1 LKPYTEREHISR
13 AMQSLYLWPDS
24 PALSL
29 IVLWLVTQLLFYA
42 ARVPMHRALRK
53 LGAALGGSLR
63 IASRWMRSTSDD
75 LRKRNREVLLE
86 AARAEQEGKLEHEF
100 RRLATTFTVELK
112 QYPALHRRLDE
123 SVKKVEEDFKESGV
137 VPPEA
142 PGWPEAIRAV
152 ANIPRAGDRTVQK
165 VLDEIHRSAVA
176 QEKKTL
182 QAYREATAERHDI
195 LAKSAVHWKNIRAL
209 LEQVGKAV
217 TGTLE
222 ASARAD
228 AHIEQYEKIRRGED
242 AAERAL
248 AGSALNLFVIS
259 AFVVAVAGFGGLVNF
274 QLIARPMS
282 ELVAGGAWVLGMPI
296 SMIAALV
303 IVLMEV
309 AAGIFVMESLGIT
322 RLFPRLAT
330 LPASRRRII
339 FVTALA
345 GLALLACIEASLA
358 ILREQLLEADKALAL
373 ALSGAAVKGKET
385 VAAPLLSRIPVIGQ
399 AVLGFI
405 LPWILAMIAVPL
417 EMLVESGRHVIGRA
431 LVLVV
436 RGLGVLLRLAGH
448 AVRYLVAALAAVYDI
463 YIIVPL
469 QLERLVQGRNGR
481 GAESH
486 VRVAGA
492 LRNPAEPTAQF
503 KAPR

>member
-1 LKPYTEREHISR
+1 MERF
-13 AMQSLYLWPDS
+13 YLWPDK

-29 IVLWLVTQLLFYA
+29 LVLWIITQVLFYA

-53 LGAALGGSLR
+53 VGTAVGGSLR
-63 IASRWMRSTSDD
+63 LAARWLRSTSDE
-75 LRKRNREVLLE
+75 LRRRNREVLLE
-86 AARAEQEGKLEHEF
+86 AGRAEAGSKLEHEF
-100 RRLATTFTVELK
+100 QRLATTFTTDLK

-123 SVKKVEEDFKESGV
+123 TVKKVEEDFKASSV
-137 VPPEA
+137 APPEA
-142 PGWPEAIRAV
+142 PGWPEAIQAV
-152 ANIPRAGDRTVQK
+152 AAMPKAGDRTVQK
-165 VLDEIHRSAVA
+165 VLEEIHRSAVA

-182 QAYREATAERHDI
+182 QAYREATAKRHGI
-195 LAKSAVHWKNIRAL
+195 LAQSAPHWKSIRAL
-209 LEQVGKAV
+209 LEQVGRAV

-222 ASARAD
+222 AAARVD
-228 AHIEQYEKIRRGED
+228 GLMEKYEKIRRGED

-248 AGSALNLFVIS
+248 AGSSLNLFVIS

-282 ELVAGGAWVLGMPI
+282 ELVAGGGYVFGMPI

-309 AAGIFVMESLGIT
+309 AAGIFVMETLGIT
-322 RLFPRLAT
+322 QLFPRLGG

-339 FVTALA
+339 FIVALT
-345 GLALLACIEASLA
+345 GLALLAAIEASLA

-373 ALSGAAVKGKET
+373 ALAGEAVRGKES

-417 EMLVESGRHVIGRA
+417 EMLVESGRHVIGRV
-431 LVLVV
+431 LVLLV
-436 RGLGVLLRLAGH
+436 RGLGAVLRLLGH
-448 AVRYLVAALAAVYDI
+448 AMRYLVAALAHAYDI
-463 YIIVPL
+463 YVIIPL
-469 QLERLVQGRNGR
+469 QVERLVR
-481 GAESH
+481 GSSG
-486 VRVAGA
+486 AGPVSVGGGPR

>member
-1 LKPYTEREHISR
+1 
-13 AMQSLYLWPDS
+13 MQSLYLWPDR

-29 IVLWLVTQLLFYA
+29 FVIWMVTQLLFYA

-63 IASRWMRSTSDD
+63 IAGRWMRSVSEE

-86 AARAEQEGKLEHEF
+86 AARAEAEGKLEHELQ
-100 RRLATTFTVELK
+100 RMASTFTTELK

-123 SVKKVEEDFKESGV
+123 SVKKVEEDFKASAM
-137 VPPEA
+137 VPTEA
-142 PGWPEAIRAV
+142 PGWPEAVRAV
-152 ANIPRAGDRTVQK
+152 VNIPRAGDRTVQK

-176 QEKKTL
+176 QEKKAL

-195 LAKSAVHWKNIRAL
+195 LAASAVHWKDIKRL

-222 ASARAD
+222 ASSRAD
-228 AHIEQYEKIRRGED
+228 AHVERYEKIRRGEE
-242 AAERAL
+242 ATERAL
-248 AGSALNLFVIS
+248 AASALTLFILS

-274 QLIARPMS
+274 ELIARPMS
-282 ELVAGGAWVLGMPI
+282 ELVPGGGWVLGMPI
-296 SMIAALV
+296 SKIAALV

-309 AAGIFVMESLGIT
+309 AAGIFIMESLGIT
-322 RLFPRLAT
+322 RLFPRLAA

-339 FVTALA
+339 FLTALT
-345 GLALLACIEASLA
+345 GLVALACIEATLA

-373 ALSGAAVKGKET
+373 ALSGVAVKGKES
-385 VAAPLLSRIPVIGQ
+385 VAAPLLSRIPVVGQ
-399 AVLGFI
+399 AVLGFV

-417 EMLVESGRHVIGRA
+417 EMLVESGRHVVGRA

-436 RGLGVLLRLAGH
+436 RGLGVVLRLAGH
-448 AVRYLVAALAAVYDI
+448 AARTLMAVLTNAYDI

-469 QLERLVQGRNGR
+469 QLERLVQHRVGQASEGY
-481 GAESH
+481 A
-486 VRVAGA
+486 RVAST
-492 LRNPAEPTAQF
+492 LRNPAEPTAHF
-503 KAPR
+503 KTPR

>member
-1 LKPYTEREHISR
+1 MRT
-13 AMQSLYLWPDS
+13 LYLWPDN

-29 IVLWLVTQLLFYA
+29 LVLWVVTQVLLYA

-63 IASRWMRSTSDD
+63 IAARWMRSTSDE
-75 LRKRNREVLLE
+75 LRQRNREVLLE
-86 AARAEQEGKLEHEF
+86 AGRVEAGAKMEHEF
-100 RRLATTFTVELK
+100 QRLATTFTNDLK
-112 QYPALHRRLDE
+112 QYPALHRKLDE
-123 SVKKVEEDFKESGV
+123 SVKKVEEDFKASGV
-137 VPPEA
+137 APPEA
-142 PGWPEAIRAV
+142 PGWPEAVQAV
-152 ANIPRAGDRTVQK
+152 ASMPKAGDRTVQK
-165 VLDEIHRSAVA
+165 VLEEIHRSAVA

-182 QAYREATAERHDI
+182 QAYREATAKRHGI
-195 LAKSAVHWKNIRAL
+195 LAQSAVHWKNIRGL
-209 LEQVGKAV
+209 LEQVNKAV
-217 TGTLE
+217 TGTLA
-222 ASARAD
+222 ASAKVD
-228 AHIEQYEKIRRGED
+228 GHMEKYEKILKGED

-259 AFVVAVAGFGGLVNF
+259 LFVVAVAGFGGLVNF

-282 ELVAGGAWVLGMPI
+282 ELVAGGGYVFGMPI

-309 AAGIFVMESLGIT
+309 AAGIFVMETLGIT
-322 RLFPRLAT
+322 NLFPRVGA
-330 LPASRRRII
+330 LPASRRRIV
-339 FVTALA
+339 FGVALA
-345 GLALLACIEASLA
+345 GLFMLAAIEASLA
-358 ILREQLLEADKALAL
+358 ILREQLLEADKALAIAL
-373 ALSGAAVKGKET
+373 AGEVAKGKET

-431 LVLVV
+431 LVLVI
-436 RGLGVLLRLAGH
+436 RGLGVVFRLLGH
-448 AVRYLVAALAAVYDI
+448 AFRYLVAALAAVYDI

-469 QLERLVQGRNGR
+469 QMERLARGR
-481 GAESH
+481 GSGREVYVPA
-486 VRVAGA
+486 RGA